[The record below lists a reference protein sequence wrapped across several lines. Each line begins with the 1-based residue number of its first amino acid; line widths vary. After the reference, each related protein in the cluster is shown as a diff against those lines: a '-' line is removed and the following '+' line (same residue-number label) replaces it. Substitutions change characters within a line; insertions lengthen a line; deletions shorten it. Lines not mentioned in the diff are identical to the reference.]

1 MVTLGTLEIE
11 RKEPCGCPPFLFS
24 AYFLPMPQSS
34 TASPKLPPGIS
45 AEQAQMESERMQD
58 VVLLVEGLL
67 RQEEATLGMIVE
79 CLYDIGSVR
88 LIDKKLQ
95 SRPLNSLS
103 KSIAGFSKPVVRM
116 VALRWLKK
124 NCPELL
130 ANWLYSKVQF
140 NEEPPPPTPKVDTPQ
155 PATSE
160 VTTQAPAAQPPVIQ
174 DTAAQPT
181 QQSKQQPAPQSAQ
194 ESVPQ
199 STQQSAPQSTQQSA
213 PQTEAAAAS
222 DLTIRPAPTE
232 AGENG
237 ASVLANNPN
246 GNNLGIPSETTGGI
260 VLQPLP
266 LVIPASDASALEVPG
281 LAVPASDFP
290 VSNFS
295 VSDFPA
301 SETEADALPL
311 ALAVEQ
317 IALEQAGAELTL
329 PQQGNGAI
337 APSPIS
343 PSAPASVLANG
354 QGLKGSGTSN
364 EGWGGALASVPAAN
378 LAAGSLKD
386 SERAIAQ
393 IQYRDSEIQRLRT
406 HNQILFGVVVASA
419 IALGAA
425 LMVPNCAINAGGSG
439 EAATVQTPE

>member
-1 MVTLGTLEIE
+1 
-11 RKEPCGCPPFLFS
+11 
-24 AYFLPMPQSS
+24 
-34 TASPKLPPGIS
+34 
-45 AEQAQMESERMQD
+45 MQD

-95 SRPLNSLS
+95 SRPLNTLS

-140 NEEPPPPTPKVDTPQ
+140 NEEPPPPPTPKVDDQQ
-155 PATSE
+155 PATSK
-160 VTTQAPAAQPPVIQ
+160 VTTQAPAAQAPAMK

-181 QQSKQQPAPQSAQ
+181 QQA
-194 ESVPQ
+194 
-199 STQQSAPQSTQQSA
+199 APQSTQQSN
-213 PQTEAAAAS
+213 PQAEAAAAS
-222 DLTIRPAPTE
+222 NLTIRLASAE

-237 ASVLANNPN
+237 ASVLADNPN
-246 GNNLGIPSETTGGI
+246 GSDLGITPSETPSDATAASAEKTL
-260 VLQPLP
+260 LQPLP
-266 LVIPASDASALEVPG
+266 LVIPASDS
-281 LAVPASDFP
+281 PASDSP
-290 VSNFS
+290 G
-295 VSDFPA
+295 
-301 SETEADALPL
+301 SETEAEALPL

-317 IALEQAGAELTL
+317 IVLEQTGANLTL
-329 PQQGNGAI
+329 PQRGNGAI
-337 APSPIS
+337 APSPLS

-425 LMVPNCAINAGGSG
+425 LMVPNCAIDAGGSG
-439 EAATVQTPE
+439 AATTVQTPE